1 MKLDSAFFRQEAAR
15 LLAAL
20 TRAFG
25 MENLA
30 LAEDVVQET
39 LASAFEAWSYQGV
52 PPHYSAL
59 LMTAAKNRAL
69 DVFRRQRTA
78 RKFGPA
84 LQWHIESAWALEP
97 ALDAMFLPDAL
108 KDDELRMMFTCCHPG
123 LDEDVQVALVLHLL
137 CALGVD
143 EIASAFLVS
152 PAAMQKRIFRGK
164 KVLAE
169 AGNLFELGRADFLP
183 RLSAVHRAL
192 YLLFNEGYHGASA
205 LAVVREDL
213 CKDAMRL
220 VRLLVDHAPSATP
233 TTHAL
238 AALMWLLAA
247 RLPARIDEAGNL
259 RDLFQ
264 QDRSLWDTQ
273 LLAEGMR
280 LLELSASGAEVT
292 AYHIEAGIA
301 GMHAT
306 AGDASETPWGKI
318 VELYDV
324 LIKIWPSPV
333 VALNRAMAIA
343 QHQGAK
349 KGLAAVQAIENKGR
363 LFAYPFYAAALGELQ
378 LRCGQAKVAA
388 EHLRQAHRLA
398 RNEGERRFLEARIA
412 ECDRKSLS

>member
-1 MKLDSAFFRQEAAR
+1 VKLDSAFFRQEAAR

-30 LAEDVVQET
+30 LAEDVVQDT
-39 LASAFEAWSYQGV
+39 LASAFESWSYQGV

-59 LMTAAKNRAL
+59 LMTAAKNRA
-69 DVFRRQRTA
+69 
-78 RKFGPA
+78 
-84 LQWHIESAWALEP
+84 
-97 ALDAMFLPDAL
+97 
-108 KDDELRMMFTCCHPG
+108 
-123 LDEDVQVALVLHLL
+123 
-137 CALGVD
+137 
-143 EIASAFLVS
+143 
-152 PAAMQKRIFRGK
+152 
-164 KVLAE
+164 
-169 AGNLFELGRADFLP
+169 
-183 RLSAVHRAL
+183 
-192 YLLFNEGYHGASA
+192 LLFNEGYHGASA

-220 VRLLVDHAPSATP
+220 ARLLVDHAPSATP

-247 RLPARIDEAGNL
+247 RLPARMDQAGNL
-259 RDLFQ
+259 KDLFQ
-264 QDRSLWDTQ
+264 QDRSLWDPQ

-306 AGDASETPWGKI
+306 AGDASATPWGKI

-324 LIKIWPSPV
+324 LIKIRPSPV
-333 VALNRAMAIA
+333 VALNRAIAIA
-343 QHQGAK
+343 QHQGPK
-349 KGLAAVQAIENKGR
+349 KGLAAVQAIENKSR
-363 LFAYPFYAAALGELQ
+363 LFSYPFYAAALGELE

-412 ECDRKSLS
+412 ECDEKSLS